1 MDCSPP
7 GSSVYGIS
15 QASTLECV
23 AISFSRGSSWLR
35 DLWPL
40 SHSWSPINTFLLV
53 GGWWN
58 SIPGKVRKILLVLS
72 MKRSCADSTE
82 AVTQCSCAVSVS
94 QVFHEENFPS
104 SALWLPEL
112 QFFPIM
118 INLQRRT
125 NKVFF
130 FFKEKNWTAVDL
142 QCCVSFRN
150 TAKWFSYICVSVYIY
165 ILFFSIIAYYKI
177 LNIVPCAL

>member
-130 FFKEKNWTAVDL
+130 FLKKKLN
-142 QCCVSFRN
+142 CS
-150 TAKWFSYICVSVYIY
+150 WFTMLC
-165 ILFFSIIAYYKI
+165 
-177 LNIVPCAL
+177 